1 MTATAPTTLSPATIT
16 SRTAFRLATY
26 TPAMER
32 LLARNGGRSVGLCD
46 AAGRWDD
53 NGTHIRATAY
63 RADYAG
69 LIRTL
74 RSMGISA

>member
-1 MTATAPTTLSPATIT
+1 MTATIT

-32 LLARNGGRSVGLCD
+32 LVARNGGRGVGLCN
-46 AAGRWDD
+46 ATGRWDD
-53 NGTHIRATAY
+53 NGTHIRVTAY

-69 LIRTL
+69 LMRAL
-74 RSMGISA
+74 RGMGLSA